1 MSSAAAPALSLA
13 DSRARKPAF
22 TRGVYPSLRGKR
34 VAVTG
39 GGSGIGAS
47 IVEAF
52 ARQGAVVA
60 YLDNSIEA
68 SRALERSLSTLDV
81 PPRFHACDL
90 RDLECVRETFAR
102 LAQECGGPMEV
113 LVNNAACDDRHSF
126 DHVTPQYWEESVAVN
141 LRHLFFC
148 AQAVT
153 PGMKAAGGGAII
165 NFGSVSWHLALS
177 GLSVYQTAKAGI
189 EGMTRAM
196 ARELGEY
203 GIRVTCVI
211 PGAVRTARQMRLWH
225 TPDEEARI
233 LAQQCLKA
241 RVEPEDVASLVL
253 FLASDDARMCTAHE
267 YFVDAGWR

>member
-1 MSSAAAPALSLA
+1 LSNAATALSLA
-13 DSRARKPAF
+13 DSRPQRPAG
-22 TRGVYPSLRGKR
+22 TRALYPSLRGKR
-34 VAVTG
+34 VVVTG

-47 IVEAF
+47 LVESF

-68 SRALERSLSTLDV
+68 SRALEHSLATLDC

-90 RDLECVRETFAR
+90 RDLDCVRETIDRIA
-102 LAQECGGPMEV
+102 AQSGGPIQV
-113 LVNNAACDDRHSF
+113 LVNNAANDNRHNF
-126 DHVTPQYWEESVAVN
+126 EDVTPGYWEEGVAVN

-148 AQAVT
+148 AQAVS

-165 NFGSVSWHLALS
+165 NFGSVSWHLGLA

-189 EGMTRAM
+189 EGLTRAM
-196 ARELGEY
+196 ARELGEH

-211 PGAVRTARQMRLWH
+211 PGAVRTARQTRLWH

-241 RVEPEDVASLVL
+241 RIEPEDVASLVL

>member
-1 MSSAAAPALSLA
+1 MSSAGPALAEDREQRSA
-13 DSRARKPAF
+13 C

-34 VAVTG
+34 VVVTG
-39 GGSGIGAS
+39 GGSGIGAA

-52 ARQGAVVA
+52 AWQGAAVA
-60 YLDNSIEA
+60 YLDNSIDA
-68 SRALERSLSTLDV
+68 SRALERSLSTLES

-90 RDLECVRETFAR
+90 RDLDRVRETLGR
-102 LAQECGGPMEV
+102 LSEDTGPIQV
-113 LVNNAACDDRHSF
+113 LVNNAANDDRHSF
-126 DHVTPQYWEESVAVN
+126 EEVTPEYWEAGLAVN

-148 AQAVT
+148 AQTVT

-165 NFGSVSWHLALS
+165 NFGSVSWHLGLA

-196 ARELGEY
+196 ARELGSY
-203 GIRVTCVI
+203 GIRVSCVI
-211 PGAVRTARQMRLWH
+211 PGAVRTPRQTRLWH

-233 LAQQCLKA
+233 LGQQCLKT

-253 FLASDDARMCTAHE
+253 FLASDDARMCTGHE

>member
-1 MSSAAAPALSLA
+1 MSGVAPVLSLA
-13 DSRARKPAF
+13 ESSPQQPARARAL
-22 TRGVYPSLRGKR
+22 YPSLKGKR
-34 VAVTG
+34 VVVTG
-39 GGSGIGAS
+39 GGSGIGAA

-52 ARQGAVVA
+52 ARQGAVVS
-60 YLDNSIEA
+60 YLDICVEP
-68 SRALERSLSTLDV
+68 SRALERSLSTLDS
-81 PPRFHACDL
+81 PPRFYACDL
-90 RDLECVRETFAR
+90 RDLDCVRETLTR
-102 LAQECGGPMEV
+102 LAEAGPIQV
-113 LVNNAACDDRHSF
+113 LVNNAANDERHSF
-126 DHVTPQYWEESVAVN
+126 EDATPQYWEDAVAVN

-177 GLSVYQTAKAGI
+177 GLSIYQTAKAGI

-203 GIRVTCVI
+203 AIRVTCVV
-211 PGAVRTARQMRLWH
+211 PGGVRTPRQTRLWH

>member
-1 MSSAAAPALSLA
+1 MSSAPALSLA
-13 DSRARKPAF
+13 ETCPERPALPRAI
-22 TRGVYPSLRGKR
+22 YPSLRGKR
-34 VAVTG
+34 VVVTG

-47 IVEAF
+47 LVEAF
-52 ARQGAVVA
+52 ARQGAVVS
-60 YLDNSIEA
+60 YLDNSVDA
-68 SRALERSLSTLDV
+68 SRALEHSLSTLDS

-90 RDLECVRETFAR
+90 RDLDCVRETLVR
-102 LAQECGGPMEV
+102 LGEEGGGPIQI
-113 LVNNAACDDRHSF
+113 LINNAANDDRHSF
-126 DHVTPQYWEESVAVN
+126 EDVTHQYWEDGLAVN

-165 NFGSVSWHLALS
+165 NFGSVSWHLGLA

-196 ARELGEY
+196 ARELGGY

-225 TPDEEARI
+225 TQDEEARI

-253 FLASDDARMCTAHE
+253 FLASDDARMCTGHE

>member
-1 MSSAAAPALSLA
+1 MSLAAPALDPAERRGASPA
-13 DSRARKPAF
+13 VSRAI
-22 TRGVYPSLRGKR
+22 YPSLRGKR
-34 VAVTG
+34 VVVTG
-39 GGSGIGAS
+39 GGSGIGAA

-52 ARQGAVVA
+52 ARQGAAVS
-60 YLDNSIEA
+60 YLDICVEQA
-68 SRALERSLSTLDV
+68 RALEQSLAALDT

-90 RDLECVRETFAR
+90 RDLDRVRETLAR
-102 LAQECGGPMEV
+102 LGEQGPIQV
-113 LVNNAACDDRHSF
+113 LVNNAANDDRHSF
-126 DHVTPQYWEESVAVN
+126 EDVTPQYWDEGLAVN

-196 ARELGEY
+196 ARELGEF
-203 GIRVTCVI
+203 GIRVTCVV
-211 PGAVRTARQMRLWH
+211 PGGVRTPRQMRLWH

-233 LAQQCLKA
+233 LAEQCLKA